1 MKSVLSS
8 KPCLKRPLK
17 KKTKIGFQ
25 YRLYRLMQVKSFAEH
40 SAILSSSIKLS
51 LAVKIFVLS
60 FLSGRLRHVL
70 LCFFLS
76 FYSHRVTSKSS
87 NISKCSNVTTGGETT
102 MYKDEFYI
110 LWNTGI
116 TDEDVPMAT
125 AAVCSITIDDGDA
138 ILIHVFNSAED
149 EVEKAEDKLLDWI
162 SDDPYVNSGAK
173 LDIEIF
179 MNHSPLATFSAAF
192 AQLLRSFE
200 NREKLVRVEIKLVRI
215 SNVDSD
221 DPDADENR
229 FGLQELHSMGV
240 ELNPVTGKDWQYLR
254 EILRE
259 MDGLRRQEK
268 QSIITRKKIA
278 EILKQ
283 GEEGS
288 IEGEL
293 GDEVPYGE

>member
-1 MKSVLSS
+1 M
-8 KPCLKRPLK
+8 
-17 KKTKIGFQ
+17 
-25 YRLYRLMQVKSFAEH
+25 
-40 SAILSSSIKLS
+40 
-51 LAVKIFVLS
+51 
-60 FLSGRLRHVL
+60 
-70 LCFFLS
+70 
-76 FYSHRVTSKSS
+76 
-87 NISKCSNVTTGGETT
+87 TTGGETT

-179 MNHSPLATFSAAF
+179 MNHSPLGTFSAAF